1 MLVLNF
7 APGGLVLLKAS
18 YLRVTFA
25 RIDSTSMVDCMPLL
39 ESIQDLI
46 LNFKLGI
53 QTKVQFLSLG
63 GHGDQSCSIS
73 KETTDVTVTMIWSN
87 KV

>member
-25 RIDSTSMVDCMPLL
+25 RIDSTSMVDCMPVFRVHSRFNFEFQVGHPNYGTILITAQRCVLPVFFPVDLL
-39 ESIQDLI
+39 LP
-46 LNFKLGI
+46 
-53 QTKVQFLSLG
+53 
-63 GHGDQSCSIS
+63 
-73 KETTDVTVTMIWSN
+73 
-87 KV
+87 

>member
-25 RIDSTSMVDCMPLL
+25 RIDSTSMVDCMPVFRVHSRFDF
-39 ESIQDLI
+39 E
-46 LNFKLGI
+46 FE
-53 QTKVQFLSLG
+53 V
-63 GHGDQSCSIS
+63 GHP
-73 KETTDVTVTMIWSN
+73 N
-87 KV
+87 